1 MRPLIAILRGIRPA
15 EAVPVAEALL
25 AEGIARIEV
34 PLNSP
39 DPLASIAALVTA
51 CGKRAQIGAGTVLT
65 AQAVADVAATG
76 AGLVVAP
83 DCNPDV
89 IAAARAAGM
98 EALPGVFTPTE
109 AFAAIRAGAS
119 GLKLFPAFR
128 MGPEGLKA
136 MRAVLPATVP
146 VYAVGG
152 VGPEDFAVWREAG
165 VAGFGL
171 GTALFAPGM
180 TPADVATRARAAV
193 AAWDAAAP

>member
-39 DPLASIAALVTA
+39 DPLASIASLVTA
-51 CGKRAQIGAGTVLT
+51 CGDRAQIGAGTVLT
-65 AQAVADVAATG
+65 PQAVADVAATG
-76 AGLVVAP
+76 ARLIVAP
-83 DCNPDV
+83 DCNPEV

-109 AFAAIRAGAS
+109 AFAAIRTGAS

-128 MGPEGLKA
+128 MGPDGLKA
-136 MRAVLPATVP
+136 MRAVLPADVP

-152 VGPEDFAVWREAG
+152 VGPEDFAVWRKAG

-171 GTALFAPGM
+171 GTALYAPGM
-180 TPADVATRARAAV
+180 TPAEVAARARAAV
-193 AAWDAAAP
+193 AAWDGAAP